1 MSNLL
6 NQADQTDQVDSLKSS
21 SSQDACSSTSSS
33 TISTLL
39 NPSSTSPSLKNE
51 SSRNTSS
58 RNSSSKKDS
67 SRNALKAGIY
77 TNRLLSHE
85 DPELLK
91 DCVEGFVRDF
101 DVTSTT
107 GYQLAQELA
116 QVILKL
122 NRLEVWQAHLIET
135 HLAKHCTRMA
145 FITQLHIQDVAVDEL
160 PDWYF
165 NGCQESR
172 ANARD
177 ICTAMEQLEYL
188 IEFDGDAAMLDVQ
201 KYFPELWSYIVRS
214 GKPFTHTVSAA
225 PDKTLSKDAKFA
237 ERLSSFSKQSDHKR
251 KLQDLHKHFLSNHMV
266 DILWAQ
272 SEERFENVLTSLRA
286 QVQMD
291 LLSNPSL
298 HRGEMLLHRRK
309 TDLLSQLFQHKR
321 EFQNLKVIDT
331 VNESAKLSASL
342 APALE
347 VKPKVDQSRGAE

>member
-21 SSQDACSSTSSS
+21 SSQDACSSTSPS

-39 NPSSTSPSLKNE
+39 NPSSTSTSLKNE
-51 SSRNTSS
+51 SFRNA
-58 RNSSSKKDS
+58 SSKKDS
-67 SRNALKAGIY
+67 SKNALKAGIY

-91 DCVEGFVRDF
+91 ECVEGFVRDF
-101 DVTSTT
+101 EVTSTT

-135 HLAKHCTRMA
+135 HLAKHCTRIA

-188 IEFDGDAAMLDVQ
+188 IELDSDAAMLEVQ
-201 KYFPELWSYIVRS
+201 KDFPELWSFIVSS

-225 PDKTLSKDAKFA
+225 PDKTLSKDASFA
-237 ERLSSFSKQSDHKR
+237 EKLASFSKQSDHKR

-272 SEERFENVLTSLRA
+272 SEERFENVLTNLRA

-309 TDLLSQLFQHKR
+309 TELLSQLFQHKR

-331 VNESAKLSASL
+331 VNESEKLSASL
-342 APALE
+342 AAALE